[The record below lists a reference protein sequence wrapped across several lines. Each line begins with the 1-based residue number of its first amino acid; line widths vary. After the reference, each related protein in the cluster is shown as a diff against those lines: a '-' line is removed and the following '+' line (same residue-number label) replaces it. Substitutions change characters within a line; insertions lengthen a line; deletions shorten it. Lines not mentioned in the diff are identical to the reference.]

1 MVCKCIGKLIV
12 LTTELLIHIL
22 LKVQANDF
30 AHVSFRPL
38 SPSIMHHY
46 FARLDKIQT
55 IGHVCTSFGPSPL
68 SRSKNGSKFKGG
80 KCNFPLFSLIHKDVT
95 NSLHILLAQIFLHS
109 NRAFPK
115 AMKCQSFLRRMMTPC
130 SGKITNLN
138 AGEWRY
144 AGDSDK
150 QNLDRMSDKI
160 TFSSVMAKC
169 WPTQM

>member
-1 MVCKCIGKLIV
+1 MSLP
-12 LTTELLIHIL
+12 LLVPPHYPEQ
-22 LKVQANDF
+22 KN
-30 AHVSFRPL
+30 SF
-38 SPSIMHHY
+38 
-46 FARLDKIQT
+46 
-55 IGHVCTSFGPSPL
+55 
-68 SRSKNGSKFKGG
+68 KFEGG
-80 KCNFPLFSLIHKDVT
+80 KCIFPSFLLIHKDVT
-95 NSLHILLAQIFLHS
+95 NSLHILLTQIFLHS

-150 QNLDRMSDKI
+150 QNLDRMSYKI

-169 WPTQM
+169 WPTQTRDPTPNGI